1 MAPLGRKRG
10 VHPLELVKQIQNA
23 IVPLGYCMYKSKER
37 LEEALGMVLD
47 VKAQIPSLR
56 ATDYHHLAAC
66 NEIRSMVHDAE
77 LFFRAS
83 LERKETRGWH
93 IREDYPDRNDAEFL
107 KWIIL
112 KDSNGEMALST
123 ERVPIERYTYKP

>member
-1 MAPLGRKRG
+1 
-10 VHPLELVKQIQNA
+10 
-23 IVPLGYCMYKSKER
+23 
-37 LEEALGMVLD
+37 
-47 VKAQIPSLR
+47 VKAQVPALR

-66 NEIRSMVHDAE
+66 NEVRSMTHDAE

-93 IREDYPDRNDAEFL
+93 IREDYPERNDAEFL

-112 KDSNGEMALST
+112 KDHNGEMVLSS
-123 ERVPIERYTYKP
+123 EKVPIERYPYKP